1 MNEKRRGLLA
11 LTPIL
16 VFLGVYLVTSILIGD
31 FYKVPVASAFLLAS
45 VYAVIISRG
54 TLRERVDTFSEGAGN
69 SKVLLMVWIF
79 ILAGAFAQTAQDIGA
94 IDATVNLTLRVIPG
108 KLLFAGLF
116 FTACFI
122 SMSIGTS
129 VGTIVALVPIAT
141 GIAQEAGFSE
151 AFMAAI
157 IVGGA
162 FFGDNLSFIS
172 DTTIAATKA
181 MDCAMRDKFKANIR
195 IVAPAVLLVFVI
207 YIIKGIGVDAA
218 VLPQAAEPVKL
229 LPYLLVLVLA
239 IAGMDVLLIL
249 SLGIA
254 VNLLIGLFTGSL
266 GWADW
271 LASVG
276 EGIGGMGSL
285 IIVTVMAGGM
295 MALIRAGGGLDY
307 LVSALTSRLA
317 PAPSS
322 ASASASASG
331 STSASVP
338 SLGSASVSVDASAP
352 TPGSASASTSTP
364 AAAPSRRQRR
374 GAELSIAAL
383 VSLANLCTANNT
395 IAIITVG
402 GIAKDIADRFS
413 LDRKRVASILDTF
426 SCFVQGLIPYG
437 AQLLMASGLA
447 GVGAAAIIRYLYYP
461 FALGLVALAAIFLP
475 SFRRH

>member
-1 MNEKRRGLLA
+1 MKKRGLIA

-16 VFLGVYLVTSILIGD
+16 VFLGVYLLTSILIKD

-45 VYAVIISRG
+45 VYAVVISKG
-54 TLRERVDTFSEGAGN
+54 PLRKRIDLFSEGAGN
-69 SKVLLMVWIF
+69 PRILLMVWIF

-108 KLLFAGLF
+108 SMLFAGLF

-122 SMSIGTS
+122 SMSVGTS

-181 MDCAMRDKFKANIR
+181 LDCEMRDKFKANIR
-195 IVAPAVLLVFVI
+195 IVAPAVLLVFAI
-207 YIIKGIGVDAA
+207 YVFKGLGVSVDVA
-218 VLPQAAEPVKL
+218 PGAAEPLKL

-239 IAGMDVLLIL
+239 LAGMDVLLIL
-249 SLGIA
+249 SIGIG
-254 VNLLIGLFTGSL
+254 VNLLIGLVTGSL
-266 GWADW
+266 GWTDW

-285 IIVTVMAGGM
+285 IIVTVLAGGM
-295 MALIRAGGGLDY
+295 MALIRAGGGLDW
-307 LVSALTSRLA
+307 LVGALTRHLS
-317 PAPSS
+317 
-322 ASASASASG
+322 
-331 STSASVP
+331 
-338 SLGSASVSVDASAP
+338 
-352 TPGSASASTSTP
+352 
-364 AAAPSRRQRR
+364 AAPSATASSTLSDRQSRRSRR

-402 GIAKDIADRFS
+402 GIAKDIADRFG
-413 LDRKRVASILDTF
+413 LERRRVASILDTF

-447 GVGAAAIIRYLYYP
+447 GVGAAAI
-461 FALGLVALAAIFLP
+461 FLP